1 MKLTC
6 EWRGAVISRHTKK
19 RCRWV
24 DDHKVGK
31 KKYCCKKIRSC
42 GSKKC
47 KILSKKCGF
56 TGETIQFKTEAKC
69 SWAKFTGYK
78 QRKCCYKRIRCK
90 NHKNCRT
97 IRSKCKYLGSKVTQ
111 HQFHTCKRLKEAN
124 GFRKRCC
131 SYIRHCY
138 GNRCHNSRKVCKTGK
153 LFTYS
158 TIKECHNEKVVKGWR
173 RKVCCSGAK
182 VCAGSKCKTLRRIC
196 KVTKK
201 RVETDK
207 HKKITLLRIKKWKEE
222 KVVLQK
228 KITDEC
234 NCYLQEKENLQFF
247 REKRTKF
254 SKKYQKCRKVKIE
267 KRCVKFF
274 DKLNYFAEK
283 STKQRALR
291 NKKKIQNVQVQNLNI
306 KHG

>member
-1 MKLTC
+1 MQTF
-6 EWRGAVISRHTKK
+6 K
-19 RCRWV
+19 R
-24 DDHKVGK
+24 
-31 KKYCCKKIRSC
+31 S
-42 GSKKC
+42 
-47 KILSKKCGF
+47 
-56 TGETIQFKTEAKC
+56 
-69 SWAKFTGYK
+69 
-78 QRKCCYKRIRCK
+78 
-90 NHKNCRT
+90 
-97 IRSKCKYLGSKVTQ
+97 
-111 HQFHTCKRLKEAN
+111 N

-291 NKKKIQNVQVQNLNI
+291 NKKNTECSSAKLKYKAWLKKVELIKKKYADEETQLKIKERTTLVKRFAAIDLKYKKN
-306 KHG
+306 